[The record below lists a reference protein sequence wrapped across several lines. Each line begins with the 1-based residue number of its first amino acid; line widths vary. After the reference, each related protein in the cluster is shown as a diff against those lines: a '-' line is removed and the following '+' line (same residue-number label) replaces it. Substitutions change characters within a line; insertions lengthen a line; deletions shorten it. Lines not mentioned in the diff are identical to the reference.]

1 MYDLGF
7 AGNRSI
13 LMKISHFFFV
23 LDSFSIQ
30 IKKKKKRLKS
40 ILLGKGHSNITFSLH
55 KTRL

>member
-30 IKKKKKRLKS
+30 IKKKKKAEIHFAWQRAQQYY
-40 ILLGKGHSNITFSLH
+40 IQFAQN
-55 KTRL
+55 